1 MPIKTMPIK
10 MIVLSLVVLIAIAGA
25 VAAVPLGGRSGDENN
40 SVLDQDYDD
49 RWVADFPETIG
60 GFNVGY
66 VTTPKD
72 RACSSVPVIYLQSP
86 RASLEE
92 YLSNPPDISLLKA
105 AIHSESGVPSQVT
118 LSFSSRLISKET
130 AAAKNVAWNQDR
142 TDNGCRGPRTDI
154 DDEELSGPSRGFAN
168 FKNTD
173 AGRWT
178 NANAQGVKIT
188 SPSGIGTAQNVWS
201 SALNNVMTNDNY
213 FLQVGLDFD
222 EARLDLIWTEDEE
235 DLDPQYFT
243 NVPYLANTRYQF
255 SITYTS
261 GAWQMCAG
269 NDEDI
274 SQYECI
280 ISGDATGTYL
290 KLDDNTSVFFENANS
305 NTNWHSGFPATV
317 ALSSAKIYR
326 NGIGQAWSGED
337 RKTGHQC
344 HPDSYPVDD
353 AMSGSLV
360 NNGSATW
367 VMSGIPLAC

>member
-235 DLDPQYFT
+235 DLDPQSAEPHMGIMGSVCARLAEVAGSSSGYFPILKPAST
-243 NVPYLANTRYQF
+243 LSGQKTRKTLILSTLHNVPYLANTR
-255 SITYTS
+255 
-261 GAWQMCAG
+261 
-269 NDEDI
+269 
-274 SQYECI
+274 
-280 ISGDATGTYL
+280 
-290 KLDDNTSVFFENANS
+290 
-305 NTNWHSGFPATV
+305 
-317 ALSSAKIYR
+317 
-326 NGIGQAWSGED
+326 
-337 RKTGHQC
+337 
-344 HPDSYPVDD
+344 
-353 AMSGSLV
+353 
-360 NNGSATW
+360 
-367 VMSGIPLAC
+367 